1 VLASK
6 RLREGR
12 ARRNDSTLK
21 DPPTR
26 LPVVGYVEQE
36 PARPLARVVRSVWI
50 QQVGEAPY
58 LQRNL
63 PTGGVELHCRIGSVP
78 RLVGPLTHALTDVLE
93 PGTTLVGVRFQPGAA
108 APLLGHPASELTDL
122 ELGTDDLW
130 GAEAVRLGEFL
141 ATASGPQAALDVLQR
156 YLATR
161 LVATEGPD
169 RLVAE
174 AVRRLMPWHPGDV
187 GAVTTALSISE
198 SQLRRRCHAT
208 VGLGPKALHRTLRFQ
223 GFLALAQQSIA
234 TGVGSGLSE
243 LAVEAG
249 YADQAHL
256 SRECLRL
263 TGLSPRTFVG
273 EAGERCSCGHDH
285 AVSFTSMLR
294 SRPPAAL
301 AV

>member
-1 VLASK
+1 
-6 RLREGR
+6 
-12 ARRNDSTLK
+12 
-21 DPPTR
+21 
-26 LPVVGYVEQE
+26 VGYVEQE
-36 PARPLARVVRSVWI
+36 PAHPLARVVRSVWI
-50 QQVGEAPY
+50 QQVGAAPY
-58 LQRNL
+58 PQRNL

-78 RLVGPLTHALTDVLE
+78 RLVGPLTHALTDILE

-108 APLLGHPASELTDL
+108 APLLGLPASELADL

-130 GAEAVRLGEFL
+130 GAEAVRLGELL
-141 ATASGPQAALDVLQR
+141 AAAPNPEAALDVLQR

-161 LVATEGPD
+161 LAATDGPD
-169 RLVAE
+169 LLVAE
-174 AVRRLMPWHPGDV
+174 AVRQLMPWHPGDV
-187 GAVTTALSISE
+187 STVTAGLSISE
-198 SQLRRRCHAT
+198 SQLRRRCHTA

-234 TGVGSGLSE
+234 TGSGSGLSE

-263 TGLSPRTFVG
+263 TGLSPRAFVG
-273 EAGERCSCGHDH
+273 DAGERCACGHDH
-285 AVSFTSMLR
+285 TVSFTSMLR
-294 SRPPAAL
+294 TRPPAAV